1 MSAAERFFEIG
12 ERRIGV
18 SAPVFIVAE
27 AGVNHNGD
35 PALARRLVDAAAEC
49 GADAV
54 KFQTF
59 TVDALL
65 TREAPKAG
73 YQVETTGA
81 EESQREMLARLE
93 LGADRLAELRDR
105 AAKHGLIF
113 FSAPFDEASADA
125 LEALDVAL
133 YKVPSGEITNLPLLR
148 HVAAKGRP
156 VILSTGMATLEE
168 VEQAVAAIRAAGDPP
183 LALLH
188 CLSAYPAPVE
198 EVNLRAMDSLAS
210 RFGCPVGFSDHTL
223 GIDVAVAAAARG
235 ATIIEKHLTLDKTL
249 PGPDH
254 RASLGPA
261 EFNAMVRAIR
271 AVESAL
277 GDGVKRPMPSELD
290 TRRVARKSLVAARAL
305 RAGERVAAG
314 DVASKRP
321 GTGISPAE
329 LPRVLGLRLTRD
341 VAVDEVI
348 AWEALAKP

>member
-1 MSAAERFFEIG
+1 VTSTHRTW
-12 ERRIGV
+12 RIGGR
-18 SAPVFIVAE
+18 AIGAGAAVFIVAE

-65 TREAPKAG
+65 TQAAPKAG

-81 EESQREMLARLE
+81 GESQREMLARLE
-93 LGADRLAELRDR
+93 LGTDRLAELRDR

-125 LEALDVAL
+125 LAALDVAL
-133 YKVPSGEITNLPLLR
+133 FKVPSGEITNLPLLR

-156 VILSTGMATLEE
+156 IILSTGMANLEE
-168 VEQAVAAIRAAGDPP
+168 VEQAVAAIREAGDPP
-183 LALLH
+183 LAVLH
-188 CLSAYPAPVE
+188 CLSAYPAPAA
-198 EVNLRAMDSLAS
+198 EVNLRAMDSLAT

-223 GIDVAVAAAARG
+223 GIEIAVAAAARG
-235 ATIIEKHLTLDKTL
+235 AAIIEKHLTLDKTL

-254 RASLGPA
+254 RASLDVA
-261 EFNAMVRAIR
+261 EFSAMVRAIR
-271 AVESAL
+271 SVESAL
-277 GDGVKRPMPSELD
+277 GDGVKRPMPSETD

-305 RAGERVAAG
+305 KAGQRVVAG
-314 DVASKRP
+314 DLASKRP

-341 VAVDEVI
+341 VAADEVI
-348 AWEALAKP
+348 PWEALAKP

>member
-1 MSAAERFFEIG
+1 VSAGDCPFTIG
-12 ERRIGV
+12 ERRIGAG
-18 SAPVFIVAE
+18 APVFIVAE

-35 PALARRLVDAAAEC
+35 PALARRLVDAAAGC

-59 TVDALL
+59 TADALL

-73 YQVETTGA
+73 YQLETTGSG
-81 EESQREMLARLE
+81 ESQREMLARLE
-93 LGADRLAELRDR
+93 LGADRLAELRVR
-105 AAKHGLIF
+105 AAKHGLVF

-125 LEALDVAL
+125 LEVLDVPL
-133 YKVPSGEITNLPLLR
+133 FKMPSGEITNLPLLR

-156 VILSTGMATLEE
+156 IILSTGMANLEE
-168 VEQAVAAIRAAGDPP
+168 VEQAVAVIRAAGDAP
-183 LALLH
+183 LAVLH

-223 GIDVAVAAAARG
+223 GIEIAVAAVARG
-235 ATIIEKHLTLDKTL
+235 AAIIEKHLTLDTTL

-254 RASLGPA
+254 RASLDPV
-261 EFNAMVRAIR
+261 EFSAMVRAIR

-277 GDGVKRPMPSELD
+277 GDGVKLPMPSEID

-305 RAGERVAAG
+305 KAGERVAAG
-314 DVASKRP
+314 DLASKRP

-329 LPRVLGLRLTRD
+329 LPRILGLRLIRD
-341 VAVDEVI
+341 VAADEVI
-348 AWEALAKP
+348 PWEALAKP

>member
-1 MSAAERFFEIG
+1 VSAAERFFEID

-27 AGVNHNGD
+27 AGVNHNGN

-81 EESQREMLARLE
+81 GESQREMLARLE

-105 AAKHGLIF
+105 AGKRGLVF

-148 HVAAKGRP
+148 HIAAKGRP
-156 VILSTGMATLEE
+156 IILSTGMATLEE

-188 CLSAYPAPVE
+188 CLSAYPAPAE

-210 RFGCPVGFSDHTL
+210 RFGYPVGFSDHTL
-223 GIDVAVAAAARG
+223 GIEIAVAAAARG
-235 ATIIEKHLTLDKTL
+235 AAIIEKHLTLDKTL

-254 RASLGPA
+254 RASLDVA
-261 EFNAMVRAIR
+261 EFSAMVRAIR
-271 AVESAL
+271 SVESAL
-277 GDGVKRPMPSELD
+277 GDGVKRPMPSEAD

-305 RAGERVAAG
+305 KAGERVAAG
-314 DVASKRP
+314 DLASKRP

-341 VAVDEVI
+341 VAADEVI
-348 AWEALAKP
+348 PWEALAKP

>member
-1 MSAAERFFEIG
+1 MSSREQAVVVG
-12 ERRIGV
+12 ERRIGPG
-18 SAPVFIVAE
+18 APVFIAAE

-59 TVDALL
+59 RVDALVS
-65 TREAPKAG
+65 RSAPKAG

-81 EESQREMLARLE
+81 GESQRDMLAGLE
-93 LGADRLAELRDR
+93 LSLEVLAELKDR
-105 AAKHGLIF
+105 ATKHGLIF
-113 FSAPFDEASADA
+113 FSAPFDEESADVLDA
-125 LEALDVAL
+125 LAVAL
-133 YKVPSGEITNLPLLR
+133 FKVPSGEITNLPLLR

-156 VILSTGMATLEE
+156 IILSTGMADLEE
-168 VEQAVAAIRAAGDPP
+168 VGQAVDAIRAAGDPP
-183 LALLH
+183 LAVLH
-188 CLSAYPAPVE
+188 CLSAYPAPVG

-223 GIDVAVAAAARG
+223 GIEIAVAAAARG
-235 ATIIEKHLTLDKTL
+235 AAIIEKHLTLDKTL

-254 RASLGPA
+254 RASLDPA
-261 EFNAMVRAIR
+261 EFGAMVRAIR

-277 GDGVKRPMPSELD
+277 GDGVKRPMPSEAD

-305 RAGERVAAG
+305 KAGERIAAG
-314 DVASKRP
+314 DLASKRP

-329 LPRVLGLRLTRD
+329 LPRVLGLPLARD
-341 VAVDEVI
+341 IAADEVI
-348 AWEALAKP
+348 PWEALGKP